1 MRQPKPKTWVHRI
14 AWTLVAVF
22 WLLAV
27 SASFAADEEPSAPA
41 PVRAQYVRQI
51 IIEAQEFSFDPLKEY
66 QLGEEAAEEIQQS
79 VKLINDDARRQ
90 KLIQMVNLL
99 KPYSPRPQVDYQ
111 VFLVEDPEVNAFALP
126 GGFFFVYTGLLE
138 YAKSD
143 DELAGV
149 LAHEMAHNCLYHGL
163 RQLKKAQQ
171 TQEMITWAELAMIL
185 AGGNTNPA
193 DIITAGSLVLQGVMN
208 GYSQEYEFQADAL
221 GTDILAR
228 APRYNP
234 PGLMAFSERMAHDDV
249 LQGKNFEPN
258 LGVFATHP
266 DMPARVMQMYQQLR
280 EMGIQVKRRAIYN
293 PLEAKVRP
301 ALVKGQ
307 HVAEVVIGERALYA
321 TYVAGDDAEGAPD
334 PELSMARA
342 QELAANLNKAL
353 VEYDIQLADLS
364 VGRVGEAWGIYAINK
379 ALLAVSTSEAELA
392 GLTEQA
398 LAEKVVKQLQGLI
411 WQERLSRAY

>member
-1 MRQPKPKTWVHRI
+1 MRQTKLITWVHRI

-22 WLLAV
+22 GLLAV

-51 IIEAQEFSFDPLKEY
+51 ILEAQEFNFDPLQEY
-66 QLGEEAAEEIQQS
+66 KLGKEAADEVKKS
-79 VKLINDDARRQ
+79 VKLINDDPRRQ
-90 KLIQMVNLL
+90 KLIQLVNQL
-99 KPYSPRPQVDYQ
+99 KPYSPRPQVDFE
-111 VFLVEDPEVNAFALP
+111 VNLVEDPEVNAFVIP
-126 GGFFFVYTGLLE
+126 GGFVFVYTGLLD

-143 DELAGV
+143 DEIAGV

-163 RQLKKAQQ
+163 RQLKKAEQ
-171 TQEMITWAELAMIL
+171 TQAMITWAELAMIL

-193 DIITAGSLVLQGVMN
+193 DVLTAGSLVLQGVMN

-228 APRYNP
+228 SPWYNP
-234 PGLMAFSERMAHDDV
+234 AGLLSFSERMAHDDM

-266 DMPARVMQMYQQLR
+266 DMPARVAHMYQQLR

-293 PLEAKVRP
+293 PLEANARP
-301 ALVKGQ
+301 AIVNGQ
-307 HVAEVVIGERALYA
+307 HVAEVVIGEKPLYA
-321 TYVAGDDAEGAPD
+321 TYVAGEEADGAPD

-342 QELAANLNKAL
+342 QELAADLNKAL
-353 VEYDIQLADLS
+353 VDYDVQLADLS

-379 ALLAVSTSEAELA
+379 ALLAVSASEAELA

-411 WQERLSRAY
+411 WQERLRRAY